1 DPFTLLVLRA
11 VRLGHGRSAGAA
23 PADDALRQLDERLH
37 LGPALLRQILQGLRA
52 EGLAAENGAGGWALT
67 PLGEQAVER
76 GEYPKRT
83 RGRRRFRAGRPRAP
97 GPGAAPHFP
106 TPNSPRAAPAP
117 GDEPWEFDL
126 AALAASVARAAEWKA
141 RYGFPGEVSSV
152 LGPGAGTEITAW

>member
-83 RGRRRFRAGRPRAP
+83 RERRSFHFVQPRDS
-97 GPGAAPHFP
+97 GPGAAPHFLNL
-106 TPNSPRAAPAP
+106 NSHSNAPAP
-117 GDEPWEFDL
+117 ADEPWELDL
-126 AALAASVARAAEWKA
+126 SARPASLA
-141 RYGFPGEVSSV
+141 P
-152 LGPGAGTEITAW
+152 